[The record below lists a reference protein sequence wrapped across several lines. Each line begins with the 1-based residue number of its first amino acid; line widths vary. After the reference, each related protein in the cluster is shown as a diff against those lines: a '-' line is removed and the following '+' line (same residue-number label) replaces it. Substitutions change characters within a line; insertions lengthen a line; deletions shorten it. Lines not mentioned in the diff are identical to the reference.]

1 VNDSELNKLLK
12 SAKVPEPTAEHWKEF
27 PGLVVHSLGD
37 HHEEVRPTH
46 SHRRP
51 ILAWGFAL
59 ATCLVIGF
67 VVGHWRGTNAADGLL
82 QNAKVVREVIALFP
96 NQVQAIIQDE
106 NGLRL
111 MLAETPNVAQS
122 QPLWIKVC
130 EGKKCRSMVTFS
142 GQMVQIDGQRV
153 EALADAAGGVML
165 VGDHF
170 FWSSEKSAV
179 TDRLHIAARQLNQIL

>member
-1 VNDSELNKLLK
+1 MNNSELNKLLK
-12 SAKVPEPTAEHWKEF
+12 SAKVPEPTAEHWEDF
-27 PGLVVHSLGD
+27 PGQVVRSLRSQP
-37 HHEEVRPTH
+37 EVDTPPVH

-51 ILAWGFAL
+51 MLAWGLAL

-67 VVGHWRGTNAADGLL
+67 VVGHWRGTSEANGLL
-82 QNAKVVREVIALFP
+82 QNAKVVSEVIAMFP

-111 MLAETPNVAQS
+111 TLAETANVPQS

-130 EGKKCRSMVTFS
+130 DGKQCRSIVTFS
-142 GQMVQIDGQRV
+142 GQVVQIDGQRV

-165 VGDHF
+165 VGEHF
-170 FWSSEKSAV
+170 FWSAHDQN
-179 TDRLHIAARQLNQIL
+179 THQLRIDAQQLDHVL